1 MKPRYLEYSASAL
14 AVLGTTNLRGQVML
28 TNPEPDIRITN
39 ISPYS
44 HDDSVYIDINTNG
57 IDDVMLYYNYDF
69 YYDEVDI
76 HIFGDVIAIAADSSF
91 ADGFNYGAL
100 ISDALDWS
108 SVETLRLYR
117 FISVSWWSGCD
128 ADATWIGGET
138 TFIGLKLN
146 IEDSTHYGWLRLSSH
161 DIAVND
167 CYVGPGVPIDI
178 YEYAVSEIPDAP
190 ITCDPGNINKNFNL
204 KLVNMNDADSFN
216 EFGFTR
222 PYYSAYEDYTLRI
235 FAIDNP
241 ANLISFN
248 VAAALA
254 LSPDRYAEFSMG
266 GGVEPYYITHQ
277 LPETLLTIAGSTFDT
292 FKDYIFLYMVIPP
305 PGDTS
310 NLTLSSPSKW
320 TTVSNSWCHIGGNIT
335 YHTYD
340 ATLGLGGI
348 EMTFSDD
355 DVKPSD
361 ILYRVALSPDYE
373 PYFDITDVIDTLS
386 FIDVPATGADS
397 YTIALV
403 GLEKD
408 IYGDAL
414 IPGETY
420 YGVVMSPADT
430 YYFDI
435 GCYYSDGSFVMP
447 TNTQIENNSEVEF
460 QITQS
465 GSKLVLNFETNL
477 INYSNAFIEIFTYDG
492 HKVGQY
498 DITSNSITIDCSLL
512 ASGLYLIKLN
522 QNGKAFATNKLF
534 IE

>member
-14 AVLGTTNLRGQVML
+14 ALLGTTNLRGQVML

-44 HDDSVYIDINTNG
+44 HDDSVYIDINANG
-57 IDDVMLYYNYDF
+57 IDDVMLYYTHDAL
-69 YYDEVDI
+69 YDEVDI
-76 HIFGDVIAIAADSSF
+76 HIFGDVIALAADGSF
-91 ADGFNYGAL
+91 ADAFNYGAL

-108 SVETLRLYR
+108 SVETFRIYH

-128 ADATWIGGET
+128 ANATWIGGET

-161 DIAVND
+161 DIAVHD

-178 YEYAVSEIPDAP
+178 FEYAVSEIPDVP

-241 ANLISFN
+241 ANLISFD

-277 LPETLLTIAGSTFDT
+277 LPETLLTIDGSAFNT

-310 NLTLSSPSKW
+310 NLTLSTPSKW
-320 TTVSNSWCHIGGNIT
+320 TEVSNSWCHIGGDISFALV
-335 YHTYD
+335 D
-340 ATLGLGGI
+340 ASLGLDGV
-348 EMTFSDD
+348 EMTFTDD

-361 ILYRVALSPDYE
+361 ILYRVTLSPDYD
-373 PYFDITDVIDTLS
+373 PYFDITDVTDTLS
-386 FIDVPATGADS
+386 YIDVPSTGADS

-414 IPGETY
+414 ITGETY
-420 YGVVMSPADT
+420 YGVVISPADT

-435 GCYYSDGSFVMP
+435 GCYYSDGHFVMP
-447 TNTQIENNSEVEF
+447 TTNSIENDADVKF
-460 QITQS
+460 HITQS
-465 GSKLVLNFETNL
+465 GSMLFCDFETLN
-477 INYSNAFIEIFTYDG
+477 NDYSNISIEIYSYDG
-492 HKVGQY
+492 SKVIKNN
-498 DITSNSITIDCSLL
+498 ITSSQIAIDCSMLS
-512 ASGLYLIKLN
+512 SGCYLIKLN
-522 QNGKAFATNKLF
+522 QNGKLMATSKIF
-534 IE
+534 IL